1 MPVPASFTAPDVNRD
16 STFTFVVSVKDDKGT
31 QDLDS
36 VKVLVKN
43 LDTGTPSTSSNSNGN
58 NNAASEQTNTNAN
71 IKTNPNPMGNTT
83 TRALTNAQKNTG
95 NNNRN
100 IGNTSQLQSPT
111 LSTQMARTSAI
122 TVQALLTPL
131 QAFPTNGFVNNR
143 AFYDI
148 SFQTA
153 SSGTI
158 RFVSLTFPAGTQV
171 SQAAVVEVS
180 GIGDGTFSS
189 SGQTMTY
196 TVKSPTP
203 IAAGLTIRLQVDY
216 VLNPPTP
223 SPASGYKIQVTT
235 KDTNGATI
243 DSGSTSGYVIK
254 QIQQQDIGNNQI
266 YSSNIQDGQVA
277 TKDIADNAITT
288 AKIQND
294 QVQEQDIAT
303 NAVTNRQI
311 IDNSI
316 LTNKILDGQV
326 GTTDLADNTIS
337 SAKIEDGQ
345 VGSTDLAPGAI
356 VPHIIQ
362 RVSPS
367 KTLGPGIVQ
376 VETLINCDSGEV
388 ATGGGFFLG
397 TLASPDPT
405 SKVIIQRSVAN
416 TPIAGNQQGWIV
428 WATNT
433 DTVSHDITAVVG
445 CLKLTP

>member
-1 MPVPASFTAPDVNRD
+1 M
-16 STFTFVVSVKDDKGT
+16 
-31 QDLDS
+31 
-36 VKVLVKN
+36 
-43 LDTGTPSTSSNSNGN
+43 
-58 NNAASEQTNTNAN
+58 
-71 IKTNPNPMGNTT
+71 
-83 TRALTNAQKNTG
+83 
-95 NNNRN
+95 
-100 IGNTSQLQSPT
+100 
-111 LSTQMARTSAI
+111 
-122 TVQALLTPL
+122 
-131 QAFPTNGFVNNR
+131 
-143 AFYDI
+143 
-148 SFQTA
+148 
-153 SSGTI
+153 
-158 RFVSLTFPAGTQV
+158 
-171 SQAAVVEVS
+171 
-180 GIGDGTFSS
+180 
-189 SGQTMTY
+189 
-196 TVKSPTP
+196 
-203 IAAGLTIRLQVDY
+203 
-216 VLNPPTP
+216 
-223 SPASGYKIQVTT
+223 
-235 KDTNGATI
+235 
-243 DSGSTSGYVIK
+243 IK

-337 SAKIEDGQ
+337 SAKIKDHQ

-388 ATGGGFFLG
+388 ATGGGYFFG

-416 TPIAGNQQGWIV
+416 TPDSGNQQGWIV